1 MKKLLLICSLVLT
14 QWILVA
20 AQELLPYPIDT
31 INGQAVYRYEVEK
44 SIGLYRISVN
54 FSVSQ
59 EDIIRWNPELKE
71 RGLHYGETIYIPVA
85 GKTVAPVKHSVEP
98 AIKVEKGEKNSG
110 GKVERETV
118 EKAMKEQRQIVAQAE
133 IKGSKA
139 AEATRTEQK
148 KAEAV
153 TLPAINPKPVVVE
166 TVADTANTDSPA
178 AEDSLATDSLVE
190 NAENHADLHIAL
202 LLPFQAGNTKRD
214 QNMDRFVD
222 FYEGVLLAIQQM
234 QAQGLSFALDVYDTE
249 KSDSRVRHLIQDGQL
264 EGVDAILGLA
274 YPMQLMQAGEWAK
287 EKQVAV
293 LAPFVDHIEGIES
306 NPYILQ
312 FNPSR
317 QQEAHAMADWL
328 EQNKEQV
335 NCVLIDAKDA
345 DIPQSIR
352 YLRKE
357 ITTRGIPYTT
367 TSIRNILSDSLQ
379 SALKDGVENILIFNT
394 EKYSNIQVLM
404 PRVQKAQGEHRI
416 TLYSKYSW
424 GKENIPLP
432 QIYTS
437 IFTANQPDT
446 AEYEQRFQH
455 YFGHEHSTEMPR
467 FDLLGYDL
475 MHELVA
481 YLRGTEYHG
490 LQSDIRF
497 ERVSENGGWINTNIE
512 IQRKNH

>member
-1 MKKLLLICSLVLT
+1 MKRFLLICSLALT

-71 RGLHYGETIYIPVA
+71 RGLHYRETIYIPVA
-85 GKTVAPVKHSVEP
+85 GKTVTPVKHSVEP
-98 AIKVEKGEKNSG
+98 AVKI
-110 GKVERETV
+110 EREPV
-118 EKAMKEQRQIVAQAE
+118 EKAMKEQRQIVDQAE
-133 IKGSKA
+133 IKSNKVLD
-139 AEATRTEQK
+139 ATRVEQQK
-148 KAEAV
+148 SEAV
-153 TLPAINPKPVVVE
+153 TLPVINPKPVVME
-166 TVADTANTDSPA
+166 TVEDTADTKSVAADSLTT
-178 AEDSLATDSLVE
+178 DSLALK
-190 NAENHADLHIAL
+190 AEDHADLHIAL
-202 LLPFQAGNTKRD
+202 LLPFQAENTKRD

-222 FYEGVLLAIQQM
+222 FYEGVLLAVQQM
-234 QAQGLSFALDVYDTE
+234 QTQGLSFALDVYDTE
-249 KSDSRVRHLIQDGQL
+249 KSDSRVRQLIQDGRL
-264 EGVDAILGLA
+264 DGVDAILGLA

-367 TSIRNILSDSLQ
+367 TSIRNILNDSLQ
-379 SALKDGVENILIFNT
+379 SALQDGVENILIFNT

-437 IFTANQPDT
+437 IFTANHPDT

-475 MHELVA
+475 TCELVA

-490 LQSDIRF
+490 LQSDVRF
-497 ERVSENGGWINTNIE
+497 ERISENGGWINTNIE
-512 IQRKNH
+512 IQRKNL

>member
-1 MKKLLLICSLVLT
+1 MKRFLLICSLVLT
-14 QWILVA
+14 QWILVT

-44 SIGLYRISVN
+44 SVGLYRISVN

-98 AIKVEKGEKNSG
+98 AVKVEKEP
-110 GKVERETV
+110 V
-118 EKAMKEQRQIVAQAE
+118 EKAMKEQRQTVDQAE
-133 IKGSKA
+133 IKSNKVL
-139 AEATRTEQK
+139 EATRAEQK

-153 TLPAINPKPVVVE
+153 TLPTIDPKPVVVE
-166 TVADTANTDSPA
+166 AEVGTANTDSLA
-178 AEDSLATDSLVE
+178 AKNSLATDSATTDSV
-190 NAENHADLHIAL
+190 AEKAEDHADLHIAL

-222 FYEGVLLAIQQM
+222 FYEGVLLAVQQM

-249 KSDSRVRHLIQDGQL
+249 KSDSRVRQLIQDGQL

-379 SALKDGVENILIFNT
+379 SALKDDVENILIFNT

-512 IQRKNH
+512 IQRKNR

>member
-1 MKKLLLICSLVLT
+1 MKRFLLICSLVLT
-14 QWILVA
+14 QWMLVT

-98 AIKVEKGEKNSG
+98 AVKVEKEP
-110 GKVERETV
+110 V
-118 EKAMKEQRQIVAQAE
+118 EKAMKEQRQMVGQAE
-133 IKGSKA
+133 IKSNKVL
-139 AEATRTEQK
+139 EATRTEQK

-153 TLPAINPKPVVVE
+153 TLPTIDPKPVVVE
-166 TVADTANTDSPA
+166 AEVGTANTDSLSA
-178 AEDSLATDSLVE
+178 KNSLAKDSATTDSLAE
-190 NAENHADLHIAL
+190 KAEYHADLHIAL

-222 FYEGVLLAIQQM
+222 FYEGVLLAVQQM
-234 QAQGLSFALDVYDTE
+234 QTQGLSFALDVYDTE
-249 KSDSRVRHLIQDGQL
+249 KSDSRVRQLIQDGQL

-379 SALKDGVENILIFNT
+379 SALKDDVENILIFNT

-404 PRVQKAQGEHRI
+404 PRVLKAQGEHRI

-437 IFTANQPDT
+437 IFTANQSDT

-475 MHELVA
+475 TCELVA

-490 LQSDIRF
+490 LQSDVRF

-512 IQRKNH
+512 IQRKNL